1 MAPPRPDLLPLVRA
15 TRTVQILLTGP
26 VNISEH
32 SKVNLS
38 AASAPS
44 SAVPTRS
51 AIGTQVATRRA
62 RLIDGLRATEE

>member
-1 MAPPRPDLLPLVRA
+1 MAPPRPTTYFRSYESDA
-15 TRTVQILLTGP
+15 HGQILLTGP
-26 VNISEH
+26 VDISEH

-51 AIGTQVATRRA
+51 AIGTPSCDATRSN
-62 RLIDGLRATEE
+62 